1 MELNF
6 PNLRVTI
13 MNNQNQKQDKGG
25 TSYVAKLHIFQI
37 IVFSDKN
44 DCNSVLTAK
53 ITHRTHKHLMVLV
66 ADKRR

>member
-13 MNNQNQKQDKGG
+13 MNNQNQKQDKGN

-37 IVFSDKN
+37 IVFSD
-44 DCNSVLTAK
+44 
-53 ITHRTHKHLMVLV
+53 
-66 ADKRR
+66 